1 MFADF
6 HGVSTPTLTSFRLLT
21 WLTKHRVGKT
31 CLELALMSWFE
42 LAQAHHS
49 IRPVTVHAHAHTHT
63 HTGLHTHKCL
73 PLPASDTEHAH
84 PCRQRHSTPVHTYV
98 HTEYIHRH
106 RGLRRCLS
114 VSCCVP
120 DSGLGLV
127 VNITRSLTWGRWPS
141 TRVDGPSKNH
151 SND

>member
-6 HGVSTPTLTSFRLLT
+6 HGVSTPTLTNFRLLT

-31 CLELALMSWFE
+31 CLELALVSWCE
-42 LAQAHHS
+42 LAQAHRS

-63 HTGLHTHKCL
+63 LTLGCTQTSAFHFLHQTQSMHTHALK
-73 PLPASDTEHAH
+73 DTAH
-84 PCRQRHSTPVHTYV
+84 LCTRICAHGVYPQAQRIQ
-98 HTEYIHRH
+98 EMFI
-106 RGLRRCLS
+106 
-114 VSCCVP
+114 SCCVP

-141 TRVDGPSKNH
+141 TGVDGPSKNH